1 MSNDISRIGG
11 AGPSDA
17 RSAAAGDARAADAR
31 TARATRAPAGGAA
44 QAAATPATDAVTVSR
59 DASKIIS
66 IEAKLRDLPEIDEPR
81 VDRIRAAIA
90 NGDYHVDP
98 RRVAQKFLE
107 LDGQL

>member
-1 MSNDISRIGG
+1 MSNDISRISGS
-11 AGPSDA
+11 GPSEA
-17 RSAAAGDARAADAR
+17 RSSAAGDAR
-31 TARATRAPAGGAA
+31 TARAARAPESGAA
-44 QAAATPATDAVTVSR
+44 KAAAAPAADAVTVSR

>member
-1 MSNDISRIGG
+1 MSNDISRISGSG
-11 AGPSDA
+11 ATDA
-17 RSAAAGDARAADAR
+17 RSNAAGDARGAR
-31 TARATRAPAGGAA
+31 TSRGPEGGATKVVAA
-44 QAAATPATDAVTVSR
+44 QAADAVTVSR

-66 IEAKLRDLPEIDEPR
+66 IEAKLRELPEIDQPR

-90 NGDYHVDP
+90 NGEYHVDP